1 MSSLTPLLSGNTFN
15 NHRQNLQ
22 VTNTVIMWYHIY
34 SVRRSMF
41 IITEQFLSGIYS
53 FETRLFPFL
62 ANRMFL
68 TNWNK
73 MVRSYSINR
82 LEVKVFRSLRLKN
95 FLPLWLKVCMRI
107 RIHFHGPH
115 DFGGI
120 KWSFNHH
127 KMFRNW
133 YYIWKHSKTYFW
145 INTLQG
151 HLLVDRLLWS
161 WNTISVSLSVL
172 VVIGVILWF
181 CHDVICD
188 RFNELKKRN
197 SLYNL

>member
-1 MSSLTPLLSGNTFN
+1 MSVRSVCIYRPRRVGNRKISFFTESKMSSLTPLLSGNIFN

-95 FLPLWLKVCMRI
+95 FLPLWLKVRMRI
-107 RIHFHGPH
+107 RIHFHGPRL
-115 DFGGI
+115 F
-120 KWSFNHH
+120 KNYMHH
-127 KMFRNW
+127 C
-133 YYIWKHSKTYFW
+133 T
-145 INTLQG
+145 
-151 HLLVDRLLWS
+151 
-161 WNTISVSLSVL
+161 VL
-172 VVIGVILWF
+172 EV
-181 CHDVICD
+181 
-188 RFNELKKRN
+188 
-197 SLYNL
+197 